1 MAAHLQAPAPSQ
13 LAAQLRRGRARPAP
27 ARQQGRPHPP
37 CLSSGPGLAQESS
50 RCHAGGASSAARS
63 RHCRQLWR
71 SRGPGHGRAKRE
83 RPCALPAHKR
93 AGTLPCCAESSCARS
108 ASDYAARAAKARTVV
123 RCSAG
128 DRRTWTDLSS
138 GGVWRRKMTMG
149 AIWSFHCPF
158 SLPNCEN

>member
-1 MAAHLQAPAPSQ
+1 MPRGRS
-13 LAAQLRRGRARPAP
+13 QLRR
-27 ARQQGRPHPP
+27 
-37 CLSSGPGLAQESS
+37 
-50 RCHAGGASSAARS
+50 RS

-71 SRGPGHGRAKRE
+71 LRGPGHGRAKRE

-108 ASDYAARAAKARTVV
+108 ASDYAARAAKARTAV

-138 GGVWRRKMTMG
+138 GGVWRRKMTTGQYGLFTALSHSQTVKLNILIAAVFGGKETRFYNGTGHISELAVSTSKYHVCLMSHDK
-149 AIWSFHCPF
+149 IPHFF
-158 SLPNCEN
+158 IV